1 MSLLR
6 VLFDSEKG
14 VIIPVSVV
22 TGKSAVEIEENVP
35 MGFAIGDRAQD
46 RQKENPK
53 MEKAFC
59 LIDTGSSIS
68 RISQRL
74 AQKLNLKL
82 SGMVAVN
89 SVAGVSVVKSY
100 FVTLIV
106 PIGKV
111 LHAFEGSQLAEY
123 QTLSTDHDVLLG
135 RDILARGIFQT
146 DWNGQAIL
154 GF

>member
-1 MSLLR
+1 MPLLR
-6 VLFDSEKG
+6 VSFNPEEG
-14 VIIPVSVV
+14 VIIPVSIV
-22 TGKSAVEIEENVP
+22 TGRGAVEIKENVS

-46 RQKENPK
+46 GKKENLT
-53 MEKAFC
+53 MEKVFC

-74 AQKLNLKL
+74 AQKLNLKS

-89 SVAGVSVVKSY
+89 SAAGVSVLKAY

-111 LHAFEGSQLAEY
+111 IHAFEGSQLAEY
-123 QTLSTDHDVLLG
+123 QTSSTDHDVLLG
-135 RDILARGIFQT
+135 RDILTKGIFQM
-146 DWNGQAIL
+146 DGSGQAFL
-154 GF
+154 SF